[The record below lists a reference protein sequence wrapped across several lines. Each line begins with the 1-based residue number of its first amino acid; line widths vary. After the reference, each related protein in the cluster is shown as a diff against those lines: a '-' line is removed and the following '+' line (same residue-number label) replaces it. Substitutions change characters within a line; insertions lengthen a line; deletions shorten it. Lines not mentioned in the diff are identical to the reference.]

1 MNGAQERN
9 DITIARTPRVFVRYM
24 EIVACGFYTYALP
37 GPPLNVVCGYPGSFM
52 QVIFCLKIFF

>member
-9 DITIARTPRVFVRYM
+9 DITIAKTSRVFLRYV
-24 EIVACGFYTYALP
+24 EIIACCFYTYALS
-37 GPPLNVVCGYPGSFM
+37 GPPLNVVRGHPGSFM